1 METALSNGADKEG
14 PACDDPSSIEI
25 AAHTLD
31 LQGFLQASLQGSF
44 HYRLARATPVAR
56 HHPTKWTPAKAASA
70 ADLKFLNRSRQA
82 R

>member
-44 HYRLARATPVAR
+44 HYRLARGIALAG
-56 HHPTKWTPAKAASA
+56 HHPTKSTPAKGGRCGK
-70 ADLKFLNRSRQA
+70 LPKIMPWR
-82 R
+82 

>member
-44 HYRLARATPVAR
+44 HYRSLV
-56 HHPTKWTPAKAASA
+56 PA
-70 ADLKFLNRSRQA
+70 LFGGIIR
-82 R
+82 